1 MKWIRWSGLAGFI
14 VVVALII
21 TLWLFALG
29 PLMKMAIEKYGS
41 EAVGA
46 QVNVEDISL
55 GFNPLSLTITGV
67 QVADKDAPMEN
78 VVSFDTA
85 VATLET
91 FPLLLGHVIIP
102 DVTLSGVAMG
112 TARAYS
118 GELDVVEEKETAES
132 TTDQDAEITVSE
144 AENQDDSESQVLPSA
159 DDILE
164 REKLL
169 TSIYGEELEESYK
182 LHKTNIDKAVA
193 NIPTEQALKNYET
206 ELNRIL
212 TGKFKS
218 LDDFKQRK
226 KEFDALNTKFKKD
239 KQAVAEITLAI
250 NEGKSDLSQKW
261 SKLKGAPK
269 QDFNNLKGKYT
280 LDGAGVGNLTA
291 LLFGDEMG
299 DYAAT
304 ALDYYEKVRPLLV
317 DDEGKDEI
325 QAIKDQRLDGRF
337 VQFDTDRPL
346 PDFWIKTLTFTLTL
360 PEVPKG
366 SGSMGDIAIN
376 VQDITHQQ
384 DVINAPMRLWGTGQN
399 LKDIKSLEL
408 TGVLDHRA
416 SPSKDVFNLD
426 IQAWQLNNL
435 KLGLVGLKLLNSTTS
450 VKANATFS
458 NGQMDVVGNG
468 LFEQAKFDSKD
479 RTFVAKEMVAAL
491 KNIDK
496 FTVSGSAKG
505 ELTSPSVSL
514 KSDLDKQ
521 LNTAFNKRIKQRQ
534 AELEVELKQKLND
547 KLLAYGGDYTEQLKE
562 LNLTE
567 GSLKEKGKAL
577 EKLGKT
583 ELASYEA
590 QLKAEAD
597 AEKARAKAKL
607 DAKKAEE
614 KAKIDAEKAR
624 AKAKLEAEKARAKA
638 KAKAEEDKK
647 KKELEEKAKAKL
659 KKLFG

>member
-1 MKWIRWSGLAGFI
+1 MMKWIRWSGLAGFI

-21 TLWLFALG
+21 AFWLLALG
-29 PLMKMAIEKYGS
+29 PLMKMAVEKYGS

-85 VATLET
+85 VATLEA

-112 TARAYS
+112 TTRTYS
-118 GELDVVEEKETAES
+118 GELIEVEEEIETVES
-132 TTDQDAEITVSE
+132 TSDEDAEATASE
-144 AENQDDSESQVLPSA
+144 NENQDDLDSQVLPSA

-164 REKLL
+164 REELL
-169 TSIYGEELEESYK
+169 TSIYGEALEKSYK
-182 LHKTNIDKAVA
+182 QHKTNIDTALA

-212 TGKFKS
+212 KGKFKS

-226 KEFDALNTKFKKD
+226 KEFDALNSKFKQD
-239 KQAVAEITLAI
+239 KKAIAALQTAVK
-250 NEGKSDLSQKW
+250 EGKSDLEQKW
-261 SKLKGAPK
+261 SQLKGAPK
-269 QDFNNLKGKYT
+269 QDFANLKGKYT
-280 LDGAGVGNLTA
+280 LDGAGASNLTA

-299 DYAAT
+299 EYAAT

-317 DDEGKDEI
+317 DDEAKEDI
-325 QAIKDQRLDGRF
+325 QALKDQRLDGRF
-337 VQFDTDRPL
+337 VHFETDRPL
-346 PDFWIKTLTFTLTL
+346 PDFWIKTLTFTVTL
-360 PEVPKG
+360 PEVPEG
-366 SGSMGDIAIN
+366 SGSIGEVAIK

-384 DVINAPMRLWGTGQN
+384 DIINAPMRLWGTGQN

-408 TGVLDHRA
+408 TGVLDHRT
-416 SPSKDVFNLD
+416 SLGKDVFDLN
-426 IQAWQLNNL
+426 ITGWQLNNI

-450 VKANATFS
+450 VKANATFT

-496 FTVSGSAKG
+496 FTVSGTANG

-514 KSDLDKQ
+514 RSDLDSQ
-521 LNTAFNKRIKQRQ
+521 LNTAFNKRIKQKQ
-534 AELEVELKQKLND
+534 AELEVKLKAKLND
-547 KLLAYGGDYTEQLKE
+547 KLLAYGGDYTEQLKA

-567 GSLKEKGKAL
+567 GSLKEKGKLL

-583 ELASYEA
+583 ELANYEA

-597 AEKARAKAKL
+597 AEKARVKAKL
-607 DAKKAEE
+607 EAE
-614 KAKIDAEKAR
+614 KAK
-624 AKAKLEAEKARAKA
+624 AKAKLEAEKARAEA
-638 KAKAEEDKK
+638 KAKAEADKK

-659 KKLFG
+659 KGLFG